1 MILLYNILKR
11 RTEGVLPG
19 LMCWIDYILKVSSC
33 SVSGPPGLFCAIL
46 SRPSIWQVKVVL
58 CRGVKH
64 RTSHRQFVIS
74 PHCTTGQTI
83 RLVCS
88 WMSSVVDLWRV
99 RVAEGLERVL
109 PRCKSVSDST
119 WSFMNKP
126 FFFLFSFLFFFFYGT
141 QKWIHESVQDMK
153 LLTVGEWIQKRD
165 LEGSHDVL
173 TTKKCDTDRV
183 TEHLPLV
190 RCVFP
195 VRKLRD

>member
-109 PRCKSVSDST
+109 PWCKSVSDST
-119 WSFMNKP
+119 RSFMNKP
-126 FFFLFSFLFFFFYGT
+126 FFSLFSFFTVLRNEYMN
-141 QKWIHESVQDMK
+141 QSNDMK

>member
-83 RLVCS
+83 CLVCS

-119 WSFMNKP
+119 RSFMNKP
-126 FFFLFSFLFFFFYGT
+126 FFSLFFFFTVLRNEYMN
-141 QKWIHESVQDMK
+141 QSNDMK

-183 TEHLPLV
+183 TEHLRLV

>member
-83 RLVCS
+83 CLVCS

-109 PRCKSVSDST
+109 PRCK
-119 WSFMNKP
+119 F
-126 FFFLFSFLFFFFYGT
+126 FFFLFLRYSEMNTWISPRHEITHSWWVNSKAWLGGESWRSHNKKVWHWQSHGASAAGALCFSS
-141 QKWIHESVQDMK
+141 QKITWLKVMFHSNH
-153 LLTVGEWIQKRD
+153 T
-165 LEGSHDVL
+165 H
-173 TTKKCDTDRV
+173 TKKA
-183 TEHLPLV
+183 LYI
-190 RCVFP
+190 
-195 VRKLRD
+195 

>member
-83 RLVCS
+83 CLVCS

-119 WSFMNKP
+119 RSFMNKP
-126 FFFLFSFLFFFFYGT
+126 FFSLFSFFTVLRNEYMN
-141 QKWIHESVQDMK
+141 QSNDMK

-183 TEHLPLV
+183 TEHLRLV